1 MIWSRLFDLLYLLSI
16 RDRHIGTIFLPSIT
30 MSFIGEVIVNHD
42 MFFEVKK
49 DKKGHILEKLHSMLK
64 LWHKVLE
71 FLDGYVVETWISDD
85 VSIFYDLYNTNL
97 TSIAIPM

>member
-16 RDRHIGTIFLPSIT
+16 RDRHIGTIFLLTIT

-49 DKKGHILEKLHSMLK
+49 DKKGHIFRKTAFYAEIMTQSPRILG
-64 LWHKVLE
+64 WVC
-71 FLDGYVVETWISDD
+71 GWISDD